1 MFQSSIRRIINL
13 KLLITPS
20 HSNYSRMY
28 ITDATDLSLSQNS
41 LIKKLTESFI
51 DKLSDTIRAGLQ
63 VTITCLICINGSS
76 PVFASE
82 RSVTENHQIDWSKAP
97 PVTPPPRSGI
107 FGKPP
112 AGPGYF
118 SLLDWFD
125 GNRQDKPQFDPH
137 PPAAL
142 TTTPAFDFD
151 FRYLEQP
158 DHEKDFFDPV
168 KRIHLGDDWLLSFGG
183 SFWYRYMH
191 ETDSRLNPAKANNNY
206 HLLRTRLHADLW
218 YQDRFRLFAEML
230 DARALGLDLPP
241 LAIDKNHTDMLN
253 LFADVKLGQFMDDPA
268 YLRVGRQ
275 ELLYGSQR
283 LISTLDWANTR
294 RTFQGIKTFWQNPTF
309 NLDAFWVRPM
319 VTEPN
324 QFDNW
329 DKDRNFVG
337 LWGTYKAIPGQVLD
351 LYYLNLIDNRAVSP
365 ANITQGNVLQGDSV
379 LHTIGARWAGDY
391 ERILYELE
399 GMYQFGRRSHLDIS
413 AFSIASG
420 AGYHLPLPMNPQF
433 WLRYDFASG
442 DKNPGDGHSNTFN
455 QLFPFGHY
463 YFGYMDQV
471 GRQNIH
477 DFNAQFSMNPQPWVS
492 LTGQYHRF
500 YLANKR
506 DYLYNAAGMGF
517 IRDINGQSGSHV
529 GDEIDF
535 VVNFHV
541 SRHHDILLGYSKF
554 FTGTFVKNQRPGVSP
569 DLFYAQYNFRF

>member
-1 MFQSSIRRIINL
+1 MH
-13 KLLITPS
+13 TTDPAGWC
-20 HSNYSRMY
+20 SNR
-28 ITDATDLSLSQNS
+28 NS
-41 LIKKLTESFI
+41 LIRKLLTSFI
-51 DKLSDTIRAGLQ
+51 
-63 VTITCLICINGSS
+63 GSS
-76 PVFASE
+76 SGAVKICRKAAIVSFILATGSSQLFASG
-82 RSVTENHQIDWSKAP
+82 SSLAATQVDWSKAP
-97 PVTPPPRSGI
+97 PVSPPPRAGI
-107 FGKPP
+107 FVKPP
-112 AGPGYF
+112 MGPGYF
-118 SLLDWFD
+118 SLLDLID
-125 GNRQDKPQFDPH
+125 GNEREKPQVDPL
-137 PPAAL
+137 PPSAL

-158 DHEKDFFDPV
+158 GHDKDFFDPV
-168 KRIHLGDDWLLSFGG
+168 KRIHLGSDWLLSFGG

-191 ETDSRLNPAKANNNY
+191 ETDSRLNAAGINNDY

-218 YQDRFRLFAEML
+218 YQDQFRLFAEML
-230 DARALGLDLPP
+230 DARALGLDLPA

-253 LFADVKLGQFMDDPA
+253 LFADVKLGQFMDGPA

-294 RTFQGIKTFWQNPTF
+294 RTFQGVKTFWQTPAF

-351 LYYLNLIDNRAVSP
+351 LYYLSLIDNRNVSP

-379 LHTIGARWAGDY
+379 LHTIGARWVGDY

-399 GMYQFGRRSHLDIS
+399 GMYQFGKRSHLDIS

-420 AGYHLPLPMNPQF
+420 VGYQLPLPMNPQF

-442 DKNPGDGHSNTFN
+442 DKNHRDGRSNTFN

-463 YFGYMDQV
+463 YFGYIDQI

-477 DFNAQFSMNPQPWVS
+477 DFNAQFTLHPQPWVTF
-492 LTGQYHRF
+492 LGQYHRF

-506 DYLYNAAGMGF
+506 DYLYNAAGAGT
-517 IRDINGQSGSHV
+517 IRDITGQSGSHV

-535 VVNFHV
+535 TINFHL
-541 SRHHDILLGYSKF
+541 SRHQDVLLGYSKL
-554 FTGTFVKNQRPGVSP
+554 FTGEFLKNTRPGVSP

>member
-1 MFQSSIRRIINL
+1 MH
-13 KLLITPS
+13 TTDPAGWC
-20 HSNYSRMY
+20 SNR
-28 ITDATDLSLSQNS
+28 NS
-41 LIKKLTESFI
+41 LIRKLLTSFI
-51 DKLSDTIRAGLQ
+51 
-63 VTITCLICINGSS
+63 GSS
-76 PVFASE
+76 SGAVKICRKAAIVSFILATGSSQLFASG
-82 RSVTENHQIDWSKAP
+82 SSLAATQVDWSKAP
-97 PVTPPPRSGI
+97 PVSPPPRAGI
-107 FGKPP
+107 FVKPP
-112 AGPGYF
+112 MGPGYF
-118 SLLDWFD
+118 SLLDLID
-125 GNRQDKPQFDPH
+125 GNGREKPQVDPL
-137 PPAAL
+137 PPSAL

-158 DHEKDFFDPV
+158 GHDKDFFDPV
-168 KRIHLGDDWLLSFGG
+168 KRIHLGSDWLLSFGG

-191 ETDSRLNPAKANNNY
+191 ETDSRLNAAGINNDY

-218 YQDRFRLFAEML
+218 YQDQFRLFAEML
-230 DARALGLDLPP
+230 DARALGLDLPA

-253 LFADVKLGQFMDDPA
+253 LFADVKLGQFMDGPA

-294 RTFQGIKTFWQNPTF
+294 RTFQGVKTFWQTPAF

-329 DKDRNFVG
+329 DKDRNFIG

-351 LYYLNLIDNRAVSP
+351 LYYLSLIDNRIVSP

-379 LHTIGARWAGDY
+379 LHTIGARWVGDY

-399 GMYQFGRRSHLDIS
+399 GMYQFGKRSHLDIS

-420 AGYHLPLPMNPQF
+420 VGYQLPLPMNPQF

-442 DKNPGDGHSNTFN
+442 DKNHRDGRSNTFN

-463 YFGYMDQV
+463 YFGYIDQV

-477 DFNAQFSMNPQPWVS
+477 DFNAQFTLHPQPWVTF
-492 LTGQYHRF
+492 LGQYHRF

-506 DYLYNAAGMGF
+506 DYLYNAAGAGT
-517 IRDINGQSGSHV
+517 IRDITGQSGSHV

-535 VVNFHV
+535 TINFHL
-541 SRHHDILLGYSKF
+541 SRHQDVLLGYSKL
-554 FTGTFVKNQRPGVSP
+554 FTGEFLKNTRPGVSP

>member
-1 MFQSSIRRIINL
+1 MH
-13 KLLITPS
+13 TTDPAGWC
-20 HSNYSRMY
+20 SNR
-28 ITDATDLSLSQNS
+28 NS
-41 LIKKLTESFI
+41 LIRKLLTSFI
-51 DKLSDTIRAGLQ
+51 
-63 VTITCLICINGSS
+63 GSS
-76 PVFASE
+76 SGAVKICRKAAIVSFILATGSSQLFASG
-82 RSVTENHQIDWSKAP
+82 SSLAATQVDWSKAP
-97 PVTPPPRSGI
+97 PVSPPPRAGI
-107 FGKPP
+107 FVKPP
-112 AGPGYF
+112 MGPGYF
-118 SLLDWFD
+118 SLLDLID
-125 GNRQDKPQFDPH
+125 GNEREKPQVDPL
-137 PPAAL
+137 PPSAL

-158 DHEKDFFDPV
+158 GHDKDFFDPV
-168 KRIHLGDDWLLSFGG
+168 KRIHLGSDWLLSFGG

-191 ETDSRLNPAKANNNY
+191 ETDSRLNAAGINNDY

-218 YQDRFRLFAEML
+218 YQDQFRLFAEML
-230 DARALGLDLPP
+230 DARALGLDLSA

-253 LFADVKLGQFMDDPA
+253 LFADVKLGQFMDGPA

-294 RTFQGIKTFWQNPTF
+294 RTFQGVKTFWQTPAF

-351 LYYLNLIDNRAVSP
+351 LYYLSLIDNRNVSP

-379 LHTIGARWAGDY
+379 LHTIGARWVGDY

-399 GMYQFGRRSHLDIS
+399 GMYQFGKRSHLDIS

-420 AGYHLPLPMNPQF
+420 VGYQLPLPMNPQF

-442 DKNPGDGHSNTFN
+442 DKNHRDGRSNTFN

-463 YFGYMDQV
+463 YFGYIDQV

-477 DFNAQFSMNPQPWVS
+477 DFNAQFTLHPQPWVTF
-492 LTGQYHRF
+492 LGQYHRF

-506 DYLYNAAGMGF
+506 DYLYNAAGAGT
-517 IRDINGQSGSHV
+517 IRDITGQSGSHV

-535 VVNFHV
+535 TINFHL
-541 SRHHDILLGYSKF
+541 SRHQDVLLGYSKL
-554 FTGTFVKNQRPGVSP
+554 FTGEFLKNTRPGVSP

>member
-1 MFQSSIRRIINL
+1 MH
-13 KLLITPS
+13 TTDPAGWC
-20 HSNYSRMY
+20 SNR
-28 ITDATDLSLSQNS
+28 NS
-41 LIKKLTESFI
+41 LIRKLLTSFI
-51 DKLSDTIRAGLQ
+51 
-63 VTITCLICINGSS
+63 GSS
-76 PVFASE
+76 SGAVKICRKAAIVSFILATGSSQLFASG
-82 RSVTENHQIDWSKAP
+82 SSLAATQVDWSKAP
-97 PVTPPPRSGI
+97 PVSPPPRAGI
-107 FGKPP
+107 FVKPP
-112 AGPGYF
+112 MGPGYF
-118 SLLDWFD
+118 SLLDLID
-125 GNRQDKPQFDPH
+125 GNGREKPQVDPL
-137 PPAAL
+137 PPSAL

-158 DHEKDFFDPV
+158 GHDKDFFDPV
-168 KRIHLGDDWLLSFGG
+168 KRIHLGSDWLLSFGG

-191 ETDSRLNPAKANNNY
+191 ETDSRLNAAGINNDY

-218 YQDRFRLFAEML
+218 YQDQFRLFAEML
-230 DARALGLDLPP
+230 DARALGLDLPA

-253 LFADVKLGQFMDDPA
+253 LFADVKLGQFMDGPA

-294 RTFQGIKTFWQNPTF
+294 QTFQGVKTFWQTPAF

-319 VTEPN
+319 VTELN

-351 LYYLNLIDNRAVSP
+351 LYYLSLIDNRIVSP

-379 LHTIGARWAGDY
+379 LHTIGARWVGDY

-399 GMYQFGRRSHLDIS
+399 GMYQFGKRSHLDIS

-420 AGYHLPLPMNPQF
+420 VGYQLPLPMNPQF

-442 DKNPGDGHSNTFN
+442 DKNHRDGRSNTFN

-463 YFGYMDQV
+463 YFGYIDQI

-477 DFNAQFSMNPQPWVS
+477 DFNAQFTLHPQPWVTF
-492 LTGQYHRF
+492 LGQYHRF

-506 DYLYNAAGMGF
+506 DYLYNAAGAGT
-517 IRDINGQSGSHV
+517 IRDITGQSGSHV

-535 VVNFHV
+535 TINFHL
-541 SRHHDILLGYSKF
+541 SRHQDVLLGYSKL
-554 FTGTFVKNQRPGVSP
+554 FTGEFLKNTRPGVSP

>member
-1 MFQSSIRRIINL
+1 MH
-13 KLLITPS
+13 TTDPAGWC
-20 HSNYSRMY
+20 SNR
-28 ITDATDLSLSQNS
+28 NS
-41 LIKKLTESFI
+41 LIRKLLTSFI
-51 DKLSDTIRAGLQ
+51 
-63 VTITCLICINGSS
+63 GSS
-76 PVFASE
+76 SGAVKICRKAAIVSFILATGSSQLFASG
-82 RSVTENHQIDWSKAP
+82 SSLAATQVDWSKAP
-97 PVTPPPRSGI
+97 PVSPPPRAGI
-107 FGKPP
+107 FVKPP
-112 AGPGYF
+112 MGPGYF
-118 SLLDWFD
+118 SLLDLID
-125 GNRQDKPQFDPH
+125 GNGREKPQVDPL
-137 PPAAL
+137 PPSAL

-158 DHEKDFFDPV
+158 GHDKDFFDPV
-168 KRIHLGDDWLLSFGG
+168 KRIHLGSDWLLSFGG

-191 ETDSRLNPAKANNNY
+191 ETDSRLNAAGINNDY

-218 YQDRFRLFAEML
+218 YQDQFRLFAEML
-230 DARALGLDLPP
+230 DARALGLDLPA

-253 LFADVKLGQFMDDPA
+253 LFADVKLGQFMDGPA

-294 RTFQGIKTFWQNPTF
+294 RTFQGVKTFWQTPAF

-351 LYYLNLIDNRAVSP
+351 LYYLSLIDNRNVSP

-379 LHTIGARWAGDY
+379 LHTIGARWVGDY

-399 GMYQFGRRSHLDIS
+399 GMYQFGKRSHLDIS

-420 AGYHLPLPMNPQF
+420 VGYQLPLPMNPQF

-442 DKNPGDGHSNTFN
+442 DKNHRDGRSNTFN

-463 YFGYMDQV
+463 YFGYIDQV

-477 DFNAQFSMNPQPWVS
+477 DFNAQFTLHPQPWVTF
-492 LTGQYHRF
+492 LGQYHRF

-506 DYLYNAAGMGF
+506 DYLYNAAGAGT
-517 IRDINGQSGSHV
+517 IRDITGQSGSHV

-535 VVNFHV
+535 TINFHL
-541 SRHHDILLGYSKF
+541 SRHQDVLLGYSKL
-554 FTGTFVKNQRPGVSP
+554 FTGEFLKNTRPGVSP

>member
-1 MFQSSIRRIINL
+1 MH
-13 KLLITPS
+13 TTGPAGYC
-20 HSNYSRMY
+20 SNR
-28 ITDATDLSLSQNS
+28 NS
-41 LIKKLTESFI
+41 LIRKLLVSFI
-51 DKLSDTIRAGLQ
+51 GNSSGAAK
-63 VTITCLICINGSS
+63 ICRKAAIASFIFATGSS
-76 PVFASE
+76 QLFANESNLAATQ
-82 RSVTENHQIDWSKAP
+82 VDWSQAP
-97 PVTPPPRSGI
+97 PVSLPPRAGI
-107 FGKPP
+107 FVKPP
-112 AGPGYF
+112 MGPGYF
-118 SLLDWFD
+118 SLVDLID
-125 GNRQDKPQFDPH
+125 GNEREKPQVDPL
-137 PPAAL
+137 PPSAL
-142 TTTPAFDFD
+142 TTTPAFNFD
-151 FRYLEQP
+151 FRYLERSE
-158 DHEKDFFDPV
+158 HEKNFFDPV
-168 KRIHLGDDWLLSFGG
+168 KRIHLGSDWLLSFGG

-191 ETDSRLNPAKANNNY
+191 ETDSRLNAVGINNDY

-218 YQDRFRLFAEML
+218 YQDQFRLFAEML
-230 DARALGLDLPP
+230 DARALGLDLPA

-253 LFADVKLGQFMDDPA
+253 LFADVKLGQFMDGPA

-294 RTFQGIKTFWQNPTF
+294 WTFQGVKTFWHTPAF

-337 LWGTYKAIPGQVLD
+337 LWGTYKAIPSQVLD
-351 LYYLNLIDNRAVSP
+351 LYYLSLIDNRTVAP

-379 LHTIGARWAGDY
+379 LHTIGARWVGDY

-399 GMYQFGRRSHLDIS
+399 GIYQFGKRSHLDIS

-420 AGYHLPLPMNPQF
+420 VGYQLPLPMNPQF

-442 DKNPGDGHSNTFN
+442 DKSHHDGHSNTFN

-477 DFNAQFSMNPQPWVS
+477 DFNAQFTLHPQPWVTF
-492 LTGQYHRF
+492 LGQYHRF
-500 YLANKR
+500 YLVNKR
-506 DYLYNAAGMGF
+506 DYLYNAAGAGI
-517 IRDINGQSGSHV
+517 IRDITGQSGRHV

-535 VVNFHV
+535 TVNFHI
-541 SRHHDILLGYSKF
+541 SRHQDILLGYSKL
-554 FTGTFVKNQRPGVSP
+554 FTGEFVKNTRPGVSP

>member
-1 MFQSSIRRIINL
+1 MH
-13 KLLITPS
+13 TTDPAGWC
-20 HSNYSRMY
+20 SNR
-28 ITDATDLSLSQNS
+28 NS
-41 LIKKLTESFI
+41 LIRKLLTSFI
-51 DKLSDTIRAGLQ
+51 
-63 VTITCLICINGSS
+63 GSS
-76 PVFASE
+76 SGAVKICRKAAIVSFILATGSSQLFASG
-82 RSVTENHQIDWSKAP
+82 SSLAATQVDWSKAP
-97 PVTPPPRSGI
+97 PVSPPPRAGI
-107 FGKPP
+107 FVKPP
-112 AGPGYF
+112 MGPGYF
-118 SLLDWFD
+118 SLLDLID
-125 GNRQDKPQFDPH
+125 GNEREKPQVDPL
-137 PPAAL
+137 PPSAL

-158 DHEKDFFDPV
+158 GHDKDFFDPV
-168 KRIHLGDDWLLSFGG
+168 KRIHLGSDWLLSFGG

-191 ETDSRLNPAKANNNY
+191 ETDSRLNAAGINNDY

-218 YQDRFRLFAEML
+218 YQDQFRLFAEML
-230 DARALGLDLPP
+230 DARALGLDLPA

-253 LFADVKLGQFMDDPA
+253 LFADVKLGQFMDGPA

-294 RTFQGIKTFWQNPTF
+294 RTFQGVKTFWQTPAF

-351 LYYLNLIDNRAVSP
+351 LYYLSLIDNRNVSP

-379 LHTIGARWAGDY
+379 LHTIGARWVGDY

-399 GMYQFGRRSHLDIS
+399 GMYQFGKRSHLDIS

-420 AGYHLPLPMNPQF
+420 VGYQLPLPMNPQF

-442 DKNPGDGHSNTFN
+442 DKNHRDGRSNTFN

-463 YFGYMDQV
+463 YFGYIDQV

-477 DFNAQFSMNPQPWVS
+477 DFNAQFTLHPQPWVTF
-492 LTGQYHRF
+492 LGQYHRF

-506 DYLYNAAGMGF
+506 DYLYNAAGAGT
-517 IRDINGQSGSHV
+517 IRDITGQSGSHV

-535 VVNFHV
+535 TINFHL
-541 SRHHDILLGYSKF
+541 SRHQDVLLGYSKL
-554 FTGTFVKNQRPGVSP
+554 FTGEFLKNTRPGVSP

>member
-1 MFQSSIRRIINL
+1 MH
-13 KLLITPS
+13 TTDPAGWC
-20 HSNYSRMY
+20 SNR
-28 ITDATDLSLSQNS
+28 NS
-41 LIKKLTESFI
+41 LIRKLLTSFI
-51 DKLSDTIRAGLQ
+51 
-63 VTITCLICINGSS
+63 GSS
-76 PVFASE
+76 SGAVKICRKAAIVSFILATGSSQLFASG
-82 RSVTENHQIDWSKAP
+82 SSLAATQVDWSKAP
-97 PVTPPPRSGI
+97 PVSPPPRAGI
-107 FGKPP
+107 FVKPP
-112 AGPGYF
+112 MGPGYF
-118 SLLDWFD
+118 SLLDLID
-125 GNRQDKPQFDPH
+125 GNEREKPQVDPL
-137 PPAAL
+137 PPSAL

-158 DHEKDFFDPV
+158 GHDKDFFDPV
-168 KRIHLGDDWLLSFGG
+168 KRIHLGSDWLLSFGG

-191 ETDSRLNPAKANNNY
+191 ETDSRLNAAGINNDY

-218 YQDRFRLFAEML
+218 YQDQFRLFAEML
-230 DARALGLDLPP
+230 DARALGLDLSA

-253 LFADVKLGQFMDDPA
+253 LFADVKLGQFMDGPA

-294 RTFQGIKTFWQNPTF
+294 RTFQGVKTFWQTPAF

-351 LYYLNLIDNRAVSP
+351 LYYLSLIDNRNVSP

-379 LHTIGARWAGDY
+379 LHTIGARWVGDY

-399 GMYQFGRRSHLDIS
+399 GMYQFGKRSHLDIS

-420 AGYHLPLPMNPQF
+420 VGYQLPLPMNPQF

-442 DKNPGDGHSNTFN
+442 DKNHRDGRSNTFN

-463 YFGYMDQV
+463 YFGYIDQV

-477 DFNAQFSMNPQPWVS
+477 DFNAQFTLHPQPWVTF
-492 LTGQYHRF
+492 LGQYHRF

-506 DYLYNAAGMGF
+506 DYLYNAAGAGT
-517 IRDINGQSGSHV
+517 IRDITGQSGSHI

-535 VVNFHV
+535 TINFHL
-541 SRHHDILLGYSKF
+541 SRHQDVLLGYSKL
-554 FTGTFVKNQRPGVSP
+554 FTGEFLKNTRPGVSP

>member
-1 MFQSSIRRIINL
+1 MH
-13 KLLITPS
+13 TTDPAGWC
-20 HSNYSRMY
+20 SNR
-28 ITDATDLSLSQNS
+28 NS
-41 LIKKLTESFI
+41 LIRKLLTSFI
-51 DKLSDTIRAGLQ
+51 
-63 VTITCLICINGSS
+63 GSS
-76 PVFASE
+76 SGAVKICRKAAIVSFILATGSSQLFASG
-82 RSVTENHQIDWSKAP
+82 SSLAATQVDWSKAP
-97 PVTPPPRSGI
+97 PVSPPPRAGI
-107 FGKPP
+107 FVKPP
-112 AGPGYF
+112 MGPGYF
-118 SLLDWFD
+118 SLLDLID
-125 GNRQDKPQFDPH
+125 GNEREKPQVDPL
-137 PPAAL
+137 PPSAL

-158 DHEKDFFDPV
+158 GHDKDFFDPV
-168 KRIHLGDDWLLSFGG
+168 KRIHLGSDWLLSFGG

-191 ETDSRLNPAKANNNY
+191 ETDSRLNAAGINNDY

-218 YQDRFRLFAEML
+218 YQDQFRLFAEML
-230 DARALGLDLPP
+230 DARALGLDLPA

-253 LFADVKLGQFMDDPA
+253 LFADVKLGQFMDGPA

-294 RTFQGIKTFWQNPTF
+294 RTFQGVKTFWQTPAF

-319 VTEPN
+319 VTELN

-351 LYYLNLIDNRAVSP
+351 LYYLSLIDNRIVSP

-379 LHTIGARWAGDY
+379 LHTIGARWVGDY

-399 GMYQFGRRSHLDIS
+399 GMYQFGKRSHLDIS

-420 AGYHLPLPMNPQF
+420 VGYQLPLPMNPQF

-442 DKNPGDGHSNTFN
+442 DKNHRDGRSNTFN

-463 YFGYMDQV
+463 YFGYIDQI

-477 DFNAQFSMNPQPWVS
+477 DFNAQFTLHPQPWVTF
-492 LTGQYHRF
+492 LGQYHRF

-506 DYLYNAAGMGF
+506 DYLYNAAGAGT
-517 IRDINGQSGSHV
+517 IRDITGQSGSHV

-535 VVNFHV
+535 TINFHL
-541 SRHHDILLGYSKF
+541 SRHQDVLLGYSKL
-554 FTGTFVKNQRPGVSP
+554 FTGEFLKNTRPGVSP
-569 DLFYAQYNFRF
+569 DLFYAQYNFQF

>member
-1 MFQSSIRRIINL
+1 LIR
-13 KLLITPS
+13 KLLT
-20 HSNYSRMY
+20 
-28 ITDATDLSLSQNS
+28 
-41 LIKKLTESFI
+41 SFI
-51 DKLSDTIRAGLQ
+51 
-63 VTITCLICINGSS
+63 GSS
-76 PVFASE
+76 SGAVKICRKAAIVSFILATGSSQLFASG
-82 RSVTENHQIDWSKAP
+82 SSLAATQVDWSKAP
-97 PVTPPPRSGI
+97 PVSPPPRAGI
-107 FGKPP
+107 FVKPP
-112 AGPGYF
+112 MGPGYF
-118 SLLDWFD
+118 SLLDLID
-125 GNRQDKPQFDPH
+125 GNGREKPQVDPL
-137 PPAAL
+137 PPSAL

-158 DHEKDFFDPV
+158 GHDKDFFDPV
-168 KRIHLGDDWLLSFGG
+168 KRIHLGSDWLLSFGG

-191 ETDSRLNPAKANNNY
+191 ETDSRLNAAGINNDY

-218 YQDRFRLFAEML
+218 YQDQFRLFAEML
-230 DARALGLDLPP
+230 DARALGLDLPA

-253 LFADVKLGQFMDDPA
+253 LFADVKLGQFMDGPA

-294 RTFQGIKTFWQNPTF
+294 WTFQGVKTFWQTPAF

-319 VTEPN
+319 VTELN

-351 LYYLNLIDNRAVSP
+351 LYYLSLIDNRIVSP

-379 LHTIGARWAGDY
+379 LHTIGARWVGDY

-399 GMYQFGRRSHLDIS
+399 GMYQFGKRSHLDIS

-420 AGYHLPLPMNPQF
+420 VGYQLPLPMNPQF

-442 DKNPGDGHSNTFN
+442 DKNHRDGRSNTFN

-463 YFGYMDQV
+463 YFGYIDQI

-477 DFNAQFSMNPQPWVS
+477 DFNAQFTLHPQPWVTF
-492 LTGQYHRF
+492 LGQYHRF

-506 DYLYNAAGMGF
+506 DYLYNAAGAGT
-517 IRDINGQSGSHV
+517 IRDITGQSGSHV

-535 VVNFHV
+535 TINFHL
-541 SRHHDILLGYSKF
+541 SRHQDVLLGYSKL
-554 FTGTFVKNQRPGVSP
+554 FTGEFLKNTRPGVSP

>member
-1 MFQSSIRRIINL
+1 MH
-13 KLLITPS
+13 TTDPAGWC
-20 HSNYSRMY
+20 SNR
-28 ITDATDLSLSQNS
+28 NS
-41 LIKKLTESFI
+41 LIRKLLTSFI
-51 DKLSDTIRAGLQ
+51 
-63 VTITCLICINGSS
+63 GSS
-76 PVFASE
+76 SGAVKICRKAAIVSFILATGSSQLFASG
-82 RSVTENHQIDWSKAP
+82 SSLAATQVDWSKAP
-97 PVTPPPRSGI
+97 PVSPPPRAGI
-107 FGKPP
+107 FVKPP
-112 AGPGYF
+112 MGPGYF
-118 SLLDWFD
+118 SLLDLID
-125 GNRQDKPQFDPH
+125 GNEREKPQVDPL
-137 PPAAL
+137 PPSAL

-158 DHEKDFFDPV
+158 GHDKDFFDPV
-168 KRIHLGDDWLLSFGG
+168 KRIHLGSDWLLSFGG

-191 ETDSRLNPAKANNNY
+191 ETDSRLNAAGINNDY

-218 YQDRFRLFAEML
+218 YQDQFRLFAEML
-230 DARALGLDLPP
+230 DARALGLDLSA

-253 LFADVKLGQFMDDPA
+253 LFADVKLGQFMDGPA

-294 RTFQGIKTFWQNPTF
+294 WTFQGVKTFWQTPAF

-351 LYYLNLIDNRAVSP
+351 LYYLSLIDNRNVSP

-379 LHTIGARWAGDY
+379 LHTIGARWVGDY

-399 GMYQFGRRSHLDIS
+399 GMYQFGKRSHLDIS

-420 AGYHLPLPMNPQF
+420 VGYQLPLPMNPQF

-442 DKNPGDGHSNTFN
+442 DKNHRDGRSNTFN

-463 YFGYMDQV
+463 YFGYIDQV

-477 DFNAQFSMNPQPWVS
+477 DFNAQFTLHPQPWVTF
-492 LTGQYHRF
+492 LGQYHRF

-506 DYLYNAAGMGF
+506 DYLYNAAGAGT
-517 IRDINGQSGSHV
+517 IRDITGQSGSHI

-535 VVNFHV
+535 TINFHL
-541 SRHHDILLGYSKF
+541 SRHQDVLLGYSKL
-554 FTGTFVKNQRPGVSP
+554 FTGEFLKNTRPGVSP

>member
-1 MFQSSIRRIINL
+1 MH
-13 KLLITPS
+13 TTDPAGWC
-20 HSNYSRMY
+20 SNR
-28 ITDATDLSLSQNS
+28 NS
-41 LIKKLTESFI
+41 LIRKLLTSFI
-51 DKLSDTIRAGLQ
+51 
-63 VTITCLICINGSS
+63 GSS
-76 PVFASE
+76 SGAVKICRKAAIVSFILATGSSQLFASG
-82 RSVTENHQIDWSKAP
+82 SSLAATQVDWSKAP
-97 PVTPPPRSGI
+97 PVSPPPRAGI
-107 FGKPP
+107 FVKPP
-112 AGPGYF
+112 MGPGYF
-118 SLLDWFD
+118 SLLDLID
-125 GNRQDKPQFDPH
+125 GNEREKPQVDPL
-137 PPAAL
+137 PPSAL

-158 DHEKDFFDPV
+158 GHDKDFFDPV
-168 KRIHLGDDWLLSFGG
+168 KRIHLGSDWLLSFGG

-191 ETDSRLNPAKANNNY
+191 ETDSRLNAAGINNDY

-218 YQDRFRLFAEML
+218 YQDQFRLFAEML
-230 DARALGLDLPP
+230 DARALGLDLSA

-253 LFADVKLGQFMDDPA
+253 LFADVKLGQFMDGPA

-294 RTFQGIKTFWQNPTF
+294 WTFQGVKTFWQTPAF

-351 LYYLNLIDNRAVSP
+351 LYYLSLIDNRNVSP

-379 LHTIGARWAGDY
+379 LHTIGARWVGDY

-399 GMYQFGRRSHLDIS
+399 GMYQFGKRSHLDIS

-420 AGYHLPLPMNPQF
+420 VGYQLPLPMNPQF

-442 DKNPGDGHSNTFN
+442 DKNHRDGRSNTFN

-463 YFGYMDQV
+463 YFGYIDQV

-477 DFNAQFSMNPQPWVS
+477 DFNAQFTLHPQPWVTF
-492 LTGQYHRF
+492 LGQYHRF

-506 DYLYNAAGMGF
+506 DYLYNAAGAGT
-517 IRDINGQSGSHV
+517 IRDITGQSGRHV

-535 VVNFHV
+535 TINFHL
-541 SRHHDILLGYSKF
+541 SRHQDVLLGYSKL
-554 FTGTFVKNQRPGVSP
+554 FTGEFLKNTRPGVSP

>member
-1 MFQSSIRRIINL
+1 MH
-13 KLLITPS
+13 TTDPAGWC
-20 HSNYSRMY
+20 SNR
-28 ITDATDLSLSQNS
+28 NS
-41 LIKKLTESFI
+41 LIRKLLTSFI
-51 DKLSDTIRAGLQ
+51 
-63 VTITCLICINGSS
+63 GSS
-76 PVFASE
+76 SGAVKICRKAAIVSFILATGSSQLFASG
-82 RSVTENHQIDWSKAP
+82 SSLAATQVDWSKAP
-97 PVTPPPRSGI
+97 PVSPPPRAGI
-107 FGKPP
+107 FVKPP
-112 AGPGYF
+112 MGPGYF
-118 SLLDWFD
+118 SLLDLID
-125 GNRQDKPQFDPH
+125 GNGREKPQVDPL
-137 PPAAL
+137 PPSAL

-158 DHEKDFFDPV
+158 GHDKDFFDPV
-168 KRIHLGDDWLLSFGG
+168 KRIHLGSDWLLSFGG

-191 ETDSRLNPAKANNNY
+191 ETDSRLNAAGINNDY

-218 YQDRFRLFAEML
+218 YQDQFRLFAEML
-230 DARALGLDLPP
+230 DARALGLDLPA

-253 LFADVKLGQFMDDPA
+253 LFADVKLGQFMDGPA

-294 RTFQGIKTFWQNPTF
+294 RTFQGVKTFWQTPAF

-319 VTEPN
+319 VTELN

-351 LYYLNLIDNRAVSP
+351 LYYLSLIDNRIVSP

-379 LHTIGARWAGDY
+379 LHTIGARWVGDY

-399 GMYQFGRRSHLDIS
+399 GMYQFGKRSHLDIS

-420 AGYHLPLPMNPQF
+420 VGYQLPLPMNPQF

-442 DKNPGDGHSNTFN
+442 DKNHRDGRSNTFN
-455 QLFPFGHY
+455 QLFPYGHY
-463 YFGYMDQV
+463 YFGYIDQI

-477 DFNAQFSMNPQPWVS
+477 DFNAQFTLHPQPWVTF
-492 LTGQYHRF
+492 LGQYHRF

-506 DYLYNAAGMGF
+506 DYLYNAAGAGT
-517 IRDINGQSGSHV
+517 IRDITGQSGSHV

-535 VVNFHV
+535 TINFHL
-541 SRHHDILLGYSKF
+541 SRHQDVLLGYSKL
-554 FTGTFVKNQRPGVSP
+554 FTGEFLKNTRPGVSP

>member
-1 MFQSSIRRIINL
+1 MH
-13 KLLITPS
+13 TTDPAGWC
-20 HSNYSRMY
+20 SNR
-28 ITDATDLSLSQNS
+28 NS
-41 LIKKLTESFI
+41 LIRKLLTSFI
-51 DKLSDTIRAGLQ
+51 
-63 VTITCLICINGSS
+63 GSS
-76 PVFASE
+76 SGAVKICRKAAIVSFILATGSSQLFASG
-82 RSVTENHQIDWSKAP
+82 SSLAATQVDWSKAP
-97 PVTPPPRSGI
+97 PVSPPPRAGI
-107 FGKPP
+107 FVKPP
-112 AGPGYF
+112 MGPGYF
-118 SLLDWFD
+118 SLLDLID
-125 GNRQDKPQFDPH
+125 GNGREKPQVDPL
-137 PPAAL
+137 PSSAL

-158 DHEKDFFDPV
+158 GHDKDFFDPV
-168 KRIHLGDDWLLSFGG
+168 KRIHLGSDWLLSFGG

-191 ETDSRLNPAKANNNY
+191 ETDSRLNAAGINNDY

-218 YQDRFRLFAEML
+218 YQDQFRLFAEML
-230 DARALGLDLPP
+230 DARALGLDLPA

-253 LFADVKLGQFMDDPA
+253 LFADVKLGQFMDGPA

-294 RTFQGIKTFWQNPTF
+294 RTFQGVKTFWQTPAF

-351 LYYLNLIDNRAVSP
+351 LYYLSLIDNRNVSP

-379 LHTIGARWAGDY
+379 LHTIGARWVGDY

-399 GMYQFGRRSHLDIS
+399 GMYQFGKRSHLDIS

-420 AGYHLPLPMNPQF
+420 VGYQLPLPMNPQF

-442 DKNPGDGHSNTFN
+442 DKNHRDGRSNTFN

-463 YFGYMDQV
+463 YFGYIDQV

-477 DFNAQFSMNPQPWVS
+477 DFNAQFTLHPQPWVTF
-492 LTGQYHRF
+492 LGQYHRF

-506 DYLYNAAGMGF
+506 DYLYNAAGAGT
-517 IRDINGQSGSHV
+517 IRDITGQSGRHV

-535 VVNFHV
+535 TINFHL
-541 SRHHDILLGYSKF
+541 SRHQDVLLGYSKL
-554 FTGTFVKNQRPGVSP
+554 FTGEFLKNTRPGVSP

>member
-1 MFQSSIRRIINL
+1 MH
-13 KLLITPS
+13 TTDPAGWC
-20 HSNYSRMY
+20 SNR
-28 ITDATDLSLSQNS
+28 NS
-41 LIKKLTESFI
+41 LIRKLLTSFI
-51 DKLSDTIRAGLQ
+51 
-63 VTITCLICINGSS
+63 GSS
-76 PVFASE
+76 SGAVKICRKAAIVSFILATGSSQLFASG
-82 RSVTENHQIDWSKAP
+82 SSLAATQVDWSKAP
-97 PVTPPPRSGI
+97 PVSPPPRAGI
-107 FGKPP
+107 FVKPP
-112 AGPGYF
+112 MGPGYF
-118 SLLDWFD
+118 SLLDLID
-125 GNRQDKPQFDPH
+125 GNGREKPQVDPL
-137 PPAAL
+137 PSSAL

-158 DHEKDFFDPV
+158 GHDKDFFDPV
-168 KRIHLGDDWLLSFGG
+168 KRIHLGSDWLLSFGG

-191 ETDSRLNPAKANNNY
+191 ETDSRLNAAGINNDY

-218 YQDRFRLFAEML
+218 YQDQFRLFAEML
-230 DARALGLDLPP
+230 DARALGLDLPA

-253 LFADVKLGQFMDDPA
+253 LFADVKLGQFMDGPA

-294 RTFQGIKTFWQNPTF
+294 RTFQGVKTFWQTPAF

-329 DKDRNFVG
+329 DKDRNFIG

-351 LYYLNLIDNRAVSP
+351 LYYLSLIDNRIASP

-379 LHTIGARWAGDY
+379 LHTIGARWVGDY

-399 GMYQFGRRSHLDIS
+399 GMYQFGKRSHLDIS

-420 AGYHLPLPMNPQF
+420 VGYQLPLPMNPQF

-442 DKNPGDGHSNTFN
+442 DKNHRDGRSNTFN

-463 YFGYMDQV
+463 YFGYIDQI

-477 DFNAQFSMNPQPWVS
+477 DFNAQFTLHPQPWVTF
-492 LTGQYHRF
+492 LGQYHRF

-506 DYLYNAAGMGF
+506 DYLYNAAGAGT
-517 IRDINGQSGSHV
+517 IRDITGQSGSHV

-535 VVNFHV
+535 TINFHL
-541 SRHHDILLGYSKF
+541 SRHQDVLLGYSKL
-554 FTGTFVKNQRPGVSP
+554 FTGEFLKNTRPGVSP

>member
-1 MFQSSIRRIINL
+1 MH
-13 KLLITPS
+13 TTDPAGWC
-20 HSNYSRMY
+20 SNR
-28 ITDATDLSLSQNS
+28 NS
-41 LIKKLTESFI
+41 LIRKLLTSFI
-51 DKLSDTIRAGLQ
+51 
-63 VTITCLICINGSS
+63 GSS
-76 PVFASE
+76 SGAVKICRKAAIVSFILATGSSQLFASG
-82 RSVTENHQIDWSKAP
+82 SSLAATQVDWSKAP
-97 PVTPPPRSGI
+97 PVSPPPRAGI
-107 FGKPP
+107 FVKPP
-112 AGPGYF
+112 MGPGYF
-118 SLLDWFD
+118 SLLDLID
-125 GNRQDKPQFDPH
+125 GNGREKPQVDPL
-137 PPAAL
+137 PPSAL

-158 DHEKDFFDPV
+158 GHDKDFFDPV
-168 KRIHLGDDWLLSFGG
+168 KRIHLGSDWLLSFGG

-191 ETDSRLNPAKANNNY
+191 ETDSRLNAAGINNDY

-218 YQDRFRLFAEML
+218 YQDQFRLFAEML
-230 DARALGLDLPP
+230 DARALGLDLPA

-253 LFADVKLGQFMDDPA
+253 LFADVKLGQFMDGPA

-275 ELLYGSQR
+275 ELLYGSER

-294 RTFQGIKTFWQNPTF
+294 RTFQGVKTFWQTPAF

-319 VTEPN
+319 VTELN

-351 LYYLNLIDNRAVSP
+351 LYYLSLIDNRIVSP

-379 LHTIGARWAGDY
+379 LHTIGARWVGDY

-399 GMYQFGRRSHLDIS
+399 GMYQFGKRSHLDIS

-420 AGYHLPLPMNPQF
+420 VGYQLPLPMNPQF

-442 DKNPGDGHSNTFN
+442 DKNHRDGRSNTFN

-463 YFGYMDQV
+463 YFGYIDQI

-477 DFNAQFSMNPQPWVS
+477 DFNAQFTLHPQPWVTF
-492 LTGQYHRF
+492 LGQYHRF

-506 DYLYNAAGMGF
+506 DYLYNAAGAGT
-517 IRDINGQSGSHV
+517 IRDITGQSGSHV

-535 VVNFHV
+535 TINFHL
-541 SRHHDILLGYSKF
+541 SRHQDVLLGYSKL
-554 FTGTFVKNQRPGVSP
+554 FTGEFLKNTRPGVSP

>member
-1 MFQSSIRRIINL
+1 MH
-13 KLLITPS
+13 TTDPAGWC
-20 HSNYSRMY
+20 SNR
-28 ITDATDLSLSQNS
+28 NS
-41 LIKKLTESFI
+41 LIRKLLTSFI
-51 DKLSDTIRAGLQ
+51 
-63 VTITCLICINGSS
+63 GSS
-76 PVFASE
+76 SGAVKICRKAAIVSFILATGSSQLFASG
-82 RSVTENHQIDWSKAP
+82 SSLAATQVDWSKAP
-97 PVTPPPRSGI
+97 PVSPPPRAGI
-107 FGKPP
+107 FVKPP
-112 AGPGYF
+112 MGPGYF
-118 SLLDWFD
+118 SLLDLID
-125 GNRQDKPQFDPH
+125 GNEREKPQVDPL
-137 PPAAL
+137 PPSAL

-158 DHEKDFFDPV
+158 GHDKDFFDPV
-168 KRIHLGDDWLLSFGG
+168 KRIHLGSDWLLSFGG

-191 ETDSRLNPAKANNNY
+191 ETDSRLNAAGINNDY

-218 YQDRFRLFAEML
+218 YQDQFRLFAEML
-230 DARALGLDLPP
+230 DARALGLDLPA

-253 LFADVKLGQFMDDPA
+253 LFADVKLGQFMDGPA

-294 RTFQGIKTFWQNPTF
+294 RTFQGVKTFWQTPAF

-351 LYYLNLIDNRAVSP
+351 LYYLSLIDNRIVSP

-379 LHTIGARWAGDY
+379 LHTIGARWVGDY

-399 GMYQFGRRSHLDIS
+399 GMYQFGKRSHLDIS

-420 AGYHLPLPMNPQF
+420 VGYQLPLPMNPQF

-442 DKNPGDGHSNTFN
+442 DKNHRDGHSNTFN

-463 YFGYMDQV
+463 YFGYIDQV

-477 DFNAQFSMNPQPWVS
+477 DFNAQFTLHPQPWVTF
-492 LTGQYHRF
+492 LGQYHRF

-506 DYLYNAAGMGF
+506 DYLYNAAGAGT
-517 IRDINGQSGSHV
+517 IRDITGQSGSHV

-535 VVNFHV
+535 TINFHL
-541 SRHHDILLGYSKF
+541 SRHQDVLLGYSKL
-554 FTGTFVKNQRPGVSP
+554 FTGEFLKNTRPGVSP

>member
-1 MFQSSIRRIINL
+1 MH
-13 KLLITPS
+13 TTGPAGYC
-20 HSNYSRMY
+20 SNR
-28 ITDATDLSLSQNS
+28 NS
-41 LIKKLTESFI
+41 LIRKLLVSFI
-51 DKLSDTIRAGLQ
+51 GNSSGAAK
-63 VTITCLICINGSS
+63 ICRKAAIASFIFATGSS
-76 PVFASE
+76 QLFANESNLAATQ
-82 RSVTENHQIDWSKAP
+82 VDWSQAP
-97 PVTPPPRSGI
+97 PVSLPPRAGI
-107 FGKPP
+107 FVKPP
-112 AGPGYF
+112 MGPGYF
-118 SLLDWFD
+118 SLVDLID
-125 GNRQDKPQFDPH
+125 GNEREKPQVDPL
-137 PPAAL
+137 PPSAL

-158 DHEKDFFDPV
+158 EHEKNFFDPV
-168 KRIHLGDDWLLSFGG
+168 KRIHLGSDWLLSFGG

-191 ETDSRLNPAKANNNY
+191 ETDSRLNAAGINNDY

-218 YQDRFRLFAEML
+218 YQDQFRLFAEML
-230 DARALGLDLPP
+230 DARALGLDLPA

-253 LFADVKLGQFMDDPA
+253 LFADVKLGQFMDGPA

-294 RTFQGIKTFWQNPTF
+294 RTFQGVKTFWHTPAF

-337 LWGTYKAIPGQVLD
+337 LWGTYKAIPSQVLD
-351 LYYLNLIDNRAVSP
+351 LYYLSLIDNRTVAP

-379 LHTIGARWAGDY
+379 LHTIGARWVGDY

-399 GMYQFGRRSHLDIS
+399 GMYQFGKRSHLDIS

-420 AGYHLPLPMNPQF
+420 VGYQLPLPMNPQF

-442 DKNPGDGHSNTFN
+442 DKSHHDGHSNTFN

-477 DFNAQFSMNPQPWVS
+477 DFNAQFTLHPQPWVTF
-492 LTGQYHRF
+492 LGQYHRF

-506 DYLYNAAGMGF
+506 DYLYNAAGAGI
-517 IRDINGQSGSHV
+517 IRDITGQSGRHV

-535 VVNFHV
+535 TVNFHI
-541 SRHHDILLGYSKF
+541 SRHQDILLGYSKL
-554 FTGTFVKNQRPGVSP
+554 FTGEFVKNTRPGVSP

>member
-1 MFQSSIRRIINL
+1 MPFIGNSSGAVKICRKAAIV
-13 KLLITPS
+13 
-20 HSNYSRMY
+20 
-28 ITDATDLSLSQNS
+28 
-41 LIKKLTESFI
+41 SFI
-51 DKLSDTIRAGLQ
+51 FAT
-63 VTITCLICINGSS
+63 GSS
-76 PVFASE
+76 QLFASG
-82 RSVTENHQIDWSKAP
+82 SSLAATQVDWSKAP
-97 PVTPPPRSGI
+97 PVSPPPRAGI
-107 FGKPP
+107 FVKLPM
-112 AGPGYF
+112 GPGYF
-118 SLLDWFD
+118 SLLDLID
-125 GNRQDKPQFDPH
+125 GNGREKPQVDPL
-137 PPAAL
+137 PSSAL

-158 DHEKDFFDPV
+158 GHDKDFFDPV
-168 KRIHLGDDWLLSFGG
+168 KRIHLGSDWLLSFGG

-191 ETDSRLNPAKANNNY
+191 ETDSRLNAAGINNDY

-218 YQDRFRLFAEML
+218 YQDQFRLFAEML
-230 DARALGLDLPP
+230 DARALGLDLPA

-253 LFADVKLGQFMDDPA
+253 LFADVKLGQFMDGPA

-294 RTFQGIKTFWQNPTF
+294 RTFQGVKTFWQTPAF

-329 DKDRNFVG
+329 DKDRNFIG

-351 LYYLNLIDNRAVSP
+351 LYYLSLIDNRIVSP

-379 LHTIGARWAGDY
+379 LHTIGARWVGDY

-399 GMYQFGRRSHLDIS
+399 GMYQFGKRSHLDIS

-420 AGYHLPLPMNPQF
+420 VGYQLPLPMNPQF

-442 DKNPGDGHSNTFN
+442 DKNHRDGRSNTFN

-463 YFGYMDQV
+463 YFGYIDQV

-477 DFNAQFSMNPQPWVS
+477 DFNAQFTLHPQPWVTF
-492 LTGQYHRF
+492 LGQYHRF

-506 DYLYNAAGMGF
+506 DYLYNAAGAGT
-517 IRDINGQSGSHV
+517 IRDITGQSGSHV

-535 VVNFHV
+535 TINFHL
-541 SRHHDILLGYSKF
+541 SRHQDVLLGYSKL
-554 FTGTFVKNQRPGVSP
+554 FTGEFLKNTRPGVSP

>member
-1 MFQSSIRRIINL
+1 MH
-13 KLLITPS
+13 TTDPAGWC
-20 HSNYSRMY
+20 SNR
-28 ITDATDLSLSQNS
+28 NS
-41 LIKKLTESFI
+41 LIRKLLTSFI
-51 DKLSDTIRAGLQ
+51 
-63 VTITCLICINGSS
+63 GSS
-76 PVFASE
+76 SGAVKICRKAAIVSFILATGSSQLFASG
-82 RSVTENHQIDWSKAP
+82 SSLAATQVDWSKAP
-97 PVTPPPRSGI
+97 PVSPPPRAGI
-107 FGKPP
+107 FVKPP
-112 AGPGYF
+112 MGPGYF
-118 SLLDWFD
+118 SLLDLID
-125 GNRQDKPQFDPH
+125 GNEREKPQVDPL
-137 PPAAL
+137 PPSAL

-158 DHEKDFFDPV
+158 GHDKDFFDPV
-168 KRIHLGDDWLLSFGG
+168 KRIHLGSDWLLSFGG

-191 ETDSRLNPAKANNNY
+191 ETDSRLNAAGINNDY

-218 YQDRFRLFAEML
+218 YQDQFRLFAEML
-230 DARALGLDLPP
+230 DARALGLDLPA

-253 LFADVKLGQFMDDPA
+253 LFADVKLGQFMDGPA

-294 RTFQGIKTFWQNPTF
+294 WTFQGVKTFWQTPAF

-319 VTEPN
+319 VTELN

-351 LYYLNLIDNRAVSP
+351 LYYLSLIDNRIVSP

-379 LHTIGARWAGDY
+379 LHTIGARWVGDY

-399 GMYQFGRRSHLDIS
+399 GMYQFGKRSHLDIS

-420 AGYHLPLPMNPQF
+420 VGYQLPLPMNPQF

-442 DKNPGDGHSNTFN
+442 DKNHRDGRSNTFN

-463 YFGYMDQV
+463 YFGYIDQI

-477 DFNAQFSMNPQPWVS
+477 DFNAQFTLHPQPWVTF
-492 LTGQYHRF
+492 LGQYHRF

-506 DYLYNAAGMGF
+506 DYLYNAAGAGT
-517 IRDINGQSGSHV
+517 IRDITGQSGSHV

-535 VVNFHV
+535 TINFHL
-541 SRHHDILLGYSKF
+541 SRHQDVLLGYSKL
-554 FTGTFVKNQRPGVSP
+554 FTGEFLKNTRPGVSP